1 MIRRPP
7 RSTRTDTLF
16 PYTTLFRSRRFSAF
30 GSGEHAK
37 TVRQRNHR
45 PHDRHILPVR
55 AVDAPDEG
63 PIDLDLAERR
73 LAQIAQRG
81 IAGAELVERE
91 PNAHSVELLQGQ
103 PGGVGLLKADAF
115 GHIKLHPVRRDLA
128 ARSEEKTSE
137 R

>member
-30 GSGEHAK
+30 GSGDHAK

-45 PHDRHILPVR
+45 PHARHILAVR

-63 PIDLDLAERR
+63 PIDLDLAARR
-73 LAQIAQRG
+73 LAQLAQRG
-81 IAGAELVERE
+81 LAGAEIVERE
-91 PNAHSVELLQGQ
+91 PNAHLVALLQGQ
-103 PGGVGLLKADAF
+103 PGGVGLLNADDRKRV
-115 GHIKLHPVRRDLA
+115 G
-128 ARSEEKTSE
+128 
-137 R
+137 